1 MTLVY
6 NYILASAVISWAAAQ
21 IIKTILHTIKLKRFN
36 AQRLI
41 GAGGMPSSHTS
52 MVIATVIST
61 GRATGTA
68 STEFALAFIFSAIVI
83 HDAMSV
89 RHAAGLHSRELNKIK
104 RIFTDFKES
113 KSYRQLWEIWNS
125 EKLNQPYE
133 EKDFQEYLGHTPLEV
148 MAGALLGVIIAFALP
163 MKI

>member
-1 MTLVY
+1 ML
-6 NYILASAVISWAAAQ
+6 SAVISWAVAQ
-21 IIKTILHTIKLKRFN
+21 LIKTLIHALKKKHFN
-36 AQRLI
+36 AQRLV

-61 GRATGTA
+61 GRVEGLA

-104 RIFTDFKES
+104 RIFTNFKES
-113 KSYRQLWEIWNS
+113 KSYRQLWEMWNS
-125 EKLNQPYE
+125 ESLNQPYE
-133 EKDFQEYLGHTPLEV
+133 EKDFQEYLGHTLPEV
-148 MAGALLGVIIAFALP
+148 IAGALLGVIIAFAMP
-163 MKI
+163 VKI